1 MDTAFDKSRE
11 LIKEATANKTKDIHK
26 AIYLIEQAINICPEV
41 IIEDKFKLANYY
53 HFAGNKEKA
62 YSILLGLITEINKKS
77 TFNIKNA
84 VLMQIYGQICTLCYS
99 DKKFSDYIFYYSL
112 QRYHT
117 NLAIFTQGRK
127 QDYEITKNTFDAFG
141 ASYSKKINYCFKNL
155 QKECII
161 KEFSDKFNEF
171 FNYHRDDLIFILG
184 KTYSAHL
191 SKDFNLNKPESI
203 GEKVERIL
211 QSDNEFIKTIT
222 KYSDEF
228 FINYFNQILKPLIE
242 NCNE

>member
-11 LIKEATANKTKDIHK
+11 LIKEATANKTKDINK
-26 AIYLIEQAINICPEV
+26 AIYLIEQAINICPEI

-62 YSILLGLITEINKKS
+62 YNILLGLITVMNKKS
-77 TFNIKNA
+77 TFTIRNA
-84 VLMQIYGQICTLCYS
+84 VIMQIYGQICTLCFS

-127 QDYEITKNTFDAFG
+127 QDYEMTKDTFDAFG
-141 ASYSKKINYCFKNL
+141 ASYSTKINSCFKNIH
-155 QKECII
+155 KESII

-171 FNYHRDDLIFILG
+171 FKYHSDDLLFILEIS
-184 KTYSAHL
+184 YSAHL
-191 SKDFNLNKPESI
+191 SKDYNLNSPESI
-203 GEKVERIL
+203 GERVERIL
-211 QSDNEFIKTIT
+211 QSDNEFIEIIT
-222 KYSDEF
+222 KYSDEY
-228 FINYFNQILKPLIE
+228 FINFFNQILKPLIE
-242 NCNE
+242 NCDE